1 MDVAAQGAPALPG
14 PRLGA
19 IHAPLRPSRRPCADR
34 SAASRKAEL
43 ATPDDKLSATK
54 PKRDR
59 TLEVGPPGFEPGG
72 TGRRSSN
79 FRQLR
84 GRIGLGD
91 KLATNGCSE
100 EDISTPGR
108 SRSLW
113 RFPAERESQRDLRIE
128 TPWAATAVVHSEN
141 VNEIFT
147 NRVVDA
153 VGEPMEASATHTT
166 VRNDVR
172 LGMPDD
178 PPEAGFQGAKEGGAE
193 LESGASPRPMPDA
206 LAHVLPGRT
215 ARRIRVRL
223 GQPPL
228 ELLSL
233 FVRQRECFVL
243 IGDAVPKL
251 LDQL

>member
-1 MDVAAQGAPALPG
+1 
-14 PRLGA
+14 
-19 IHAPLRPSRRPCADR
+19 
-34 SAASRKAEL
+34 
-43 ATPDDKLSATK
+43 
-54 PKRDR
+54 
-59 TLEVGPPGFEPGG
+59 
-72 TGRRSSN
+72 
-79 FRQLR
+79 
-84 GRIGLGD
+84 
-91 KLATNGCSE
+91 
-100 EDISTPGR
+100 
-108 SRSLW
+108 
-113 RFPAERESQRDLRIE
+113 
-128 TPWAATAVVHSEN
+128 
-141 VNEIFT
+141 
-147 NRVVDA
+147 
-153 VGEPMEASATHTT
+153 MEASATHTT